1 MDPSSQLQAIVSPSR
16 IWSRSEVI
24 SIRPSPVPSEAGIYG
39 WYFRQPPGAV
49 DVRECNEIQSLY
61 LLYVGISPRP
71 PISGR
76 EPSRQTLRTRI
87 RSHYAGT
94 ADGSTLRL
102 TLGCLLESQLGIR
115 LRKTK
120 AGRFTFH
127 EGEAAL
133 SEWMAENAFVAWLAT
148 PSPWE
153 VEELAIREL
162 DLPPQPGPEPAPF
175 VPLSPVCGSA

>member
-1 MDPSSQLQAIVSPSR
+1 MVYLSAIC
-16 IWSRSEVI
+16 
-24 SIRPSPVPSEAGIYG
+24 A
-39 WYFRQPPGAV
+39 
-49 DVRECNEIQSLY
+49 
-61 LLYVGISPRP
+61 
-71 PISGR
+71 
-76 EPSRQTLRTRI
+76 LRTRI